1 MTETRFPP
9 TPPPLTP
16 VALIEAVIDRPHE
29 LGRFSD
35 GLRRVIP
42 ITGGAVTGARLRGR
56 VLPGGADWQTV
67 RPDGLAEIEARY
79 TLAITHV
86 DGVALDTEALIDI
99 RNPGMRHGP
108 PEVLARVAAGEDVD
122 PALYYFRTTPQMRSG
137 AEPLAWVNRTIFI
150 ARGRRLASRVEIEVF
165 AVG

>member
-29 LGRFSD
+29 LGHFSD

-42 ITGGAVTGARLRGR
+42 ITGGTVTGAR
-56 VLPGGADWQTV
+56 LPGGADWQCV

-86 DGVALDTEALIDI
+86 DGVALDTEALVDI

-137 AEPLAWVNRTIFI
+137 AEQLAWVNRTLFV